1 MRLTPL
7 LLAGL
12 TVLPAAP
19 LAAQLR
25 SSRPPRPAANLP
37 RLLVANPYTF
47 SSSDSAA
54 AVRVGA
60 GLRERTEGKADK
72 WYTVIQRDQMNE
84 ALRQYAYPED
94 AVLPPLVARQ
104 LAASLQARAMIVST
118 MSREQGRVL
127 VESRLIK
134 TNHEAGH
141 MIRLTQAAN
150 QSFEEFGQRLA
161 DSLESAFK
169 ALPDA
174 EQCETLRGTN
184 PQKAAEAAAKALRT
198 QPNHGLASF
207 CLAQIAITRKAP
219 VDTIIVHLRN
229 STKGDRL
236 SLDSWTA
243 LAVQYQAKGD
253 TTNTVVT
260 FKEMLRVAP
269 TNQKLREEV
278 FRYFL
283 SAGQLDA
290 AESVANEGIS
300 IDSANADM
308 WDLRAGACLFQE
320 EKPEKVRCALESID
334 QVYALDTAKADT
346 LFITKAIYAATRDSA
361 PDTTRLVKWTDL
373 GIRKYPNN
381 SAILAGRVTAFS
393 WTGPIDSLVSA
404 TRNLLAVDSTD
415 LTPVVRAA
423 KALAEAKR
431 GAEAIELGQYIE
443 RLGGPQDK
451 QNLAIILAQAA
462 PPLIQQGPDQNLTLA
477 ADMARKALSYS
488 QPGTP
493 LHGLGSYALGLATF
507 FQAAALDSE
516 TEKTKSCE
524 GAQKM
529 KALFDEAG
537 PALRAGREMQAA
549 YIDNLLKGLEGF
561 TPRVSS
567 MIKAYCK

>member
-12 TVLPAAP
+12 TVLPTVP

-47 SSSDSAA
+47 TSGDSAA
-54 AVRVGA
+54 AVRIGA

-72 WYTVIQRDQMNE
+72 WYLVIQRTQMNE

-118 MSREQGRVL
+118 MSREQGRLL

-134 TNHEAGH
+134 TSQEAGH
-141 MIRLTQAAN
+141 MVRLAQAPN
-150 QSFEEFGQRLA
+150 QSFEELGQRLA
-161 DSLESAFK
+161 DSLENAFK

-184 PQKAAEAAAKALRT
+184 PQKAAEAAAKALRV

-219 VDTIIVHLRN
+219 VDTVIVHLKN

-253 TTNTVVT
+253 TTNTVET

-290 AESVANEGIS
+290 AEGVANEGIA

-320 EKPEKVRCALESID
+320 DKPEKVRCALESID

-361 PDTTRLVKWTDL
+361 PDTTRLVKWTGL

-381 SAILAGRVTAFS
+381 SAILAGRVTAFA

-451 QNLAIILAQAA
+451 QNLAIILAQNA
-462 PPLIQQGPDQNLTLA
+462 PPLLQQGPDQNLPLA
-477 ADMARKALSYS
+477 ADMARKALSFA
-488 QPGTP
+488 QPNTP
-493 LHGLGSYALGLATF
+493 LHGLASYALGLSTF
-507 FQAAALDSE
+507 FQAAALDQE
-516 TEKTKSCE
+516 TEKSKSCE

-529 KALFDEAG
+529 KTLFDEAG

-549 YIDNLLKGLEGF
+549 YVDNLIKGVDQF
-561 TPRVSS
+561 TPRVNS
-567 MIKAYCK
+567 MLKAYCK

>member
-1 MRLTPL
+1 M
-7 LLAGL
+7 
-12 TVLPAAP
+12 V
-19 LAAQLR
+19 
-25 SSRPPRPAANLP
+25 
-37 RLLVANPYTF
+37 
-47 SSSDSAA
+47 
-54 AVRVGA
+54 
-60 GLRERTEGKADK
+60 
-72 WYTVIQRDQMNE
+72 
-84 ALRQYAYPED
+84 
-94 AVLPPLVARQ
+94 
-104 LAASLQARAMIVST
+104 
-118 MSREQGRVL
+118 
-127 VESRLIK
+127 
-134 TNHEAGH
+134 
-141 MIRLTQAAN
+141 RLTQAAN
-150 QSFEEFGQRLA
+150 QSFEELGQRLA
-161 DSLESAFK
+161 DSLENAFK

-184 PQKAAEAAAKALRT
+184 PLKAAESAAKALRV

-219 VDTIIVHLRN
+219 VDSIIVHLKN

-253 TTNTVVT
+253 TTNTVDT

-290 AESVANEGIS
+290 AEGVANEGIA

-320 EKPEKVRCALESID
+320 DKPEKVRCALESID

-361 PDTTRLVKWTDL
+361 PDTTRLVKWSGL

-381 SAILAGRVTAFS
+381 SAILAGRVTAFA

-404 TRNLLAVDSTD
+404 TRSLLAVDSTD

-431 GAEAIELGQYIE
+431 GAEAMELGQYIE

-451 QNLAIILAQAA
+451 QNLAIILAQNA
-462 PPLIQQGPDQNLTLA
+462 PPLLQQGPDQNLPLA
-477 ADMARKALSYS
+477 ADMARKALSFS

-507 FQAAALDSE
+507 FQAANMDSA
-516 TEKTKSCE
+516 TEKTKSCD

-529 KALFDEAG
+529 KTLFDEAG
-537 PALRAGREMQAA
+537 PALRAGRDMQAG

-561 TPRVSS
+561 TPRVNS

>member
-12 TVLPAAP
+12 TVLPAVP

-47 SSSDSAA
+47 SPSDSAA
-54 AVRVGA
+54 AVRIGA

-72 WYTVIQRDQMNE
+72 WYTIIQRTQMNE

-104 LAASLQARAMIVST
+104 LAASLQARAMVVST
-118 MSREQGRVL
+118 MSREQGRIM

-134 TNHEAGH
+134 TSQEAGH
-141 MIRLTQAAN
+141 MVRLTQAPN

-161 DSLESAFK
+161 DSLENAFK

-184 PQKAAEAAAKALRT
+184 PQRATEAAAKALRT
-198 QPNHGLASF
+198 QPHHGLASF

-219 VDTIIVHLRN
+219 VDSIIVHLKN
-229 STKGDRL
+229 STRGDRL

-253 TTNTVVT
+253 TTNTVET

-278 FRYFL
+278 FRYL
-283 SAGQLDA
+283 LTAGQLDA
-290 AESVANEGIS
+290 AEGVANEGIA

-320 EKPEKVRCALESID
+320 DKPEKVRCALESID

-361 PDTTRLVKWTDL
+361 PDTTRLVKWTGL

-381 SAILAGRVTAFS
+381 SAILAGRVTAFA
-393 WTGPIDSLVSA
+393 WTGPVDSLVSA

-415 LTPVVRAA
+415 LTPVVRAV

-431 GAEAIELGQYIE
+431 GAEAMALGQYID
-443 RLGGPQDK
+443 RLGGPGDK
-451 QNLAIILAQAA
+451 QNLSVILAQNAL
-462 PPLIQQGPDQNLTLA
+462 PLLQQGPDQNLALG
-477 ADMARKALSYS
+477 ADMARKALTYS

-493 LHGLGSYALGLATF
+493 LHRLGSYALGLATF
-507 FQAAALDSE
+507 FQAAAMDSD

-537 PALRAGREMQAA
+537 PALREGREMQAA

-561 TPRVSS
+561 TPRVNS
-567 MIKAYCK
+567 MIRAYCK

>member
-47 SSSDSAA
+47 SSGDSAA
-54 AVRVGA
+54 AVRIGA

-72 WYTVIQRDQMNE
+72 WYTVIERTQMNE

-118 MSREQGRVL
+118 MSREQGRLL

-134 TNHEAGH
+134 TSQEAGH
-141 MIRLTQAAN
+141 MVRLTQAAN
-150 QSFEEFGQRLA
+150 QSFEELGQRLA
-161 DSLESAFK
+161 DSLENAFK

-174 EQCETLRGTN
+174 EQCEALRGTN
-184 PQKAAEAAAKALRT
+184 PQKAAESAAKALRV

-219 VDTIIVHLRN
+219 VDSIIVHLKN

-253 TTNTVVT
+253 TTNTVDT

-290 AESVANEGIS
+290 AEGVANEGIA

-320 EKPEKVRCALESID
+320 DKPEKVRCALESID

-361 PDTTRLVKWTDL
+361 PDTTRLVKWTGL

-381 SAILAGRVTAFS
+381 SAILAGRVTAFA

-404 TRNLLAVDSTD
+404 TRSLLAVDSTD

-431 GAEAIELGQYIE
+431 GAEAMELGQYIE

-451 QNLAIILAQAA
+451 QNLAIILAQNA
-462 PPLIQQGPDQNLTLA
+462 PPLLQQGPDQNLALA
-477 ADMARKALSYS
+477 ADMARKALSFA
-488 QPGTP
+488 QPNTP
-493 LHGLGSYALGLATF
+493 LHGLASYALGLSTF
-507 FQAAALDSE
+507 FQAAALDQD

-529 KALFDEAG
+529 KTLFDEAG

-549 YIDNLLKGLEGF
+549 YVDNLIKGVDQF
-561 TPRVSS
+561 TPRVNS

>member
-1 MRLTPL
+1 
-7 LLAGL
+7 
-12 TVLPAAP
+12 
-19 LAAQLR
+19 
-25 SSRPPRPAANLP
+25 
-37 RLLVANPYTF
+37 
-47 SSSDSAA
+47 
-54 AVRVGA
+54 
-60 GLRERTEGKADK
+60 
-72 WYTVIQRDQMNE
+72 
-84 ALRQYAYPED
+84 
-94 AVLPPLVARQ
+94 
-104 LAASLQARAMIVST
+104 MIVST

-141 MIRLTQAAN
+141 MVRLTQAPN

-169 ALPDA
+169 ALPEA

-219 VDTIIVHLRN
+219 VDSIIVHLKN

-236 SLDSWTA
+236 SLDSWTG

-253 TTNTVVT
+253 TTNTVET

-290 AESVANEGIS
+290 AESVANEGIA

-320 EKPEKVRCALESID
+320 DKPEKVRCALESID

-381 SAILAGRVTAFS
+381 SAILAGRVTAFA
-393 WTGPIDSLVSA
+393 WTGPVDSLVSA

-415 LTPVVRAA
+415 LTPVVRAS

-431 GAEAIELGQYIE
+431 GAEAMELGQYIE

-462 PPLIQQGPDQNLTLA
+462 PPLLQQGPDQNLTLA

-488 QPGTP
+488 QPNTP

-507 FQAAALDSE
+507 FQAAALDQE
-516 TEKTKSCE
+516 TEKAKSCE

-529 KALFDEAG
+529 KVLFDEAG

-549 YIDNLLKGLEGF
+549 YVDNLIKGVDQF
-561 TPRVSS
+561 TPRVNS

>member
-1 MRLTPL
+1 MRLTSWF
-7 LLAGL
+7 LAGL
-12 TVLPAAP
+12 VVLPATP

-25 SSRPPRPAANLP
+25 SSRPPRPVANLP

-47 SSSDSAA
+47 SARDSAA
-54 AVRVGA
+54 AVRIGA
-60 GLRERTEGKADK
+60 GLRERTEGKADR
-72 WYTVIQRDQMNE
+72 WYTVIQRAQMNE

-104 LAASLQARAMIVST
+104 LATSLQSRAMIIST
-118 MSREQGRVL
+118 MSREQGRL
-127 VESRLIK
+127 TVESRLVKIS
-134 TNHEAGH
+134 HEAGH
-141 MIRLTQAAN
+141 MVRLAQAPN

-169 ALPDA
+169 ALPEA

-184 PQKAAEAAAKALRT
+184 PQKATEAAVKALRA
-198 QPNHGLASF
+198 QPSHGLASF

-219 VDTIIVHLRN
+219 VDSIIVHLKN
-229 STKGDRL
+229 STRGDRL
-236 SLDSWTA
+236 SLDAWTA

-253 TTNTVVT
+253 TTNTVST

-290 AESVANEGIS
+290 AENVANEGIA
-300 IDSANADM
+300 IDSANAEM

-373 GIRKYPNN
+373 GIRKYPSN
-381 SAILAGRVTAFS
+381 SAIRAGRVTAFA

-404 TRNLLAVDSTD
+404 TRELMAIDSTD
-415 LTPVVRAA
+415 LTPVVRAV

-431 GAEAIELGQYIE
+431 GAEAMELGGYID

-451 QNLAIILAQAA
+451 QNLAIILAQNA
-462 PPLIQQGPDQNLTLA
+462 PPLLQQGPDQNLPLA
-477 ADMARKALSYS
+477 ADLARKALSYA
-488 QPGTP
+488 QPNTP
-493 LHGLGSYALGLATF
+493 LYGLASYALGLSTF
-507 FQAAALDSE
+507 FQAAALDQD
-516 TEKTKSCE
+516 TEKTKSCD

-529 KALFDEAG
+529 KVLFEEAG
-537 PALRAGREMQAA
+537 PALLAGRDLQKE
-549 YIDNLLKGLEGF
+549 YIDNLIKGVEQF
-561 TPRVSS
+561 TPRVNS

>member
-1 MRLTPL
+1 MRLTSL

-12 TVLPAAP
+12 TVLPATS

-25 SSRPPRPAANLP
+25 SSRPPRPVANNP

-47 SSSDSAA
+47 TASDSAA
-54 AVRVGA
+54 AVRIGA
-60 GLRERTEGKADK
+60 GLRERTEGKTDK
-72 WYTVIQRDQMNE
+72 WYTVIQRAQMNE

-94 AVLPPLVARQ
+94 AVLPPLVARL
-104 LAASLQARAMIVST
+104 LATSLQARAMVVST
-118 MSREQGRVL
+118 MSREQGRLL
-127 VESRLIK
+127 VETRLVKI
-134 TNHEAGH
+134 NHEAGH
-141 MIRLTQAAN
+141 MVRLTQTPN

-161 DSLESAFK
+161 DSLENAFK

-184 PQKAAEAAAKALRT
+184 APRAAEAAAKALKV
-198 QPNHGLASF
+198 QPNHGLAEF
-207 CLAQIAITRKAP
+207 CLAQISIARKAP
-219 VDTIIVHLRN
+219 VDSIIVHLKN

-236 SLDSWTA
+236 SLDAWTA

-253 TTNTVVT
+253 TTNTVTT

-283 SAGQLDA
+283 AASQLDA
-290 AESVANEGIS
+290 AEGVANEGIA

-320 EKPEKVRCALESID
+320 DKREKVRCALESID

-361 PDTTRLVKWTDL
+361 PDTTRLVRWTTL
-373 GIRKYPNN
+373 GMKKYPTN
-381 SAILAGRVTAFS
+381 SAILAGRVTAFA
-393 WTGPIDSLVSA
+393 WTGPIDSLVAA
-404 TRNLLAVDSTD
+404 TQKLMSVDSTD
-415 LTPVVRAA
+415 LTPVVRAV
-423 KALAEAKR
+423 KALGEAKR
-431 GAEAIELGQYIE
+431 GKEAMEFGQYID
-443 RLGGPQDK
+443 RLGGPGDK
-451 QNLAIILAQAA
+451 QNLSVILAQNAL
-462 PPLIQQGPDQNLTLA
+462 PLLQQGADQNLPLA
-477 ADMARKALSYS
+477 ADMARKALTYA

-493 LHGLGSYALGLATF
+493 LHRLGSYALGLSTF

-516 TEKTKSCE
+516 TEKGKSCE
-524 GAQKM
+524 GARKM
-529 KALFDEAG
+529 KTLFEEAG
-537 PALRAGREMQAA
+537 PALREGREMQAA
-549 YIDNLLKGLEGF
+549 YIDNLIKGLDGF
-561 TPRVSS
+561 TPRVNS

>member
-60 GLRERTEGKADK
+60 GMRERTEGKADK
-72 WYTVIQRDQMNE
+72 WYTVIERDQMNE

-127 VESRLIK
+127 VESRLVK

-141 MIRLTQAAN
+141 MVRLTQAAN
-150 QSFEEFGQRLA
+150 QSFEEFGQRVA

-184 PQKAAEAAAKALRT
+184 PQRAAEAAAKALRT

-219 VDTIIVHLRN
+219 VDTIIVHLKN

-243 LAVQYQAKGD
+243 LGVQYQAKGD
-253 TTNTVVT
+253 TTNTVET

-290 AESVANEGIS
+290 AESVANEGIA

-431 GAEAIELGQYIE
+431 GAEAMELGQYID

-451 QNLAIILAQAA
+451 QNLAIILAQNA
-462 PPLIQQGPDQNLTLA
+462 PPLLQQGPEQNLTLA

-488 QPGTP
+488 QPNTP
-493 LHGLGSYALGLATF
+493 LHGLGSYALGLSTF
-507 FQAAALDSE
+507 FQAAALDQE
-516 TEKTKSCE
+516 TEKAKSCE

-549 YIDNLLKGLEGF
+549 YVDNLIKGVDQF
-561 TPRVSS
+561 TPRVNS

>member
-1 MRLTPL
+1 MRLTSL
-7 LLAGL
+7 FLAGL
-12 TVLPAAP
+12 VVLPATP

-25 SSRPPRPAANLP
+25 SSRPPRPVANLP

-47 SSSDSAA
+47 SASDSAA
-54 AVRVGA
+54 AVRIGA
-60 GLRERTEGKADK
+60 GLRERTEGKADR
-72 WYTVIQRDQMNE
+72 WYTIIQRDQMNE

-104 LAASLQARAMIVST
+104 LATSLQARAMIIST
-118 MSREQGRVL
+118 MSREQGRL
-127 VESRLIK
+127 TVESRLIK
-134 TNHEAGH
+134 ISHEAGH
-141 MIRLTQAAN
+141 MVRLAQAPN

-161 DSLESAFK
+161 DSLENAFK

-174 EQCETLRGTN
+174 EQCEALRGTN
-184 PQKAAEAAAKALRT
+184 PPKATEAAVKALRA
-198 QPNHGLASF
+198 QPTHGLASF

-219 VDTIIVHLRN
+219 VDTIIVHLKN

-236 SLDSWTA
+236 SLDSWTG

-253 TTNTVVT
+253 TTNTVET

-290 AESVANEGIS
+290 AENVANEGIA

-320 EKPEKVRCALESID
+320 DKPEKVRCALESID

-373 GIRKYPNN
+373 GIRKYPSN
-381 SAILAGRVTAFS
+381 SAIRAGRVTAFA

-404 TRNLLAVDSTD
+404 TRELMAIDSTD
-415 LTPVVRAA
+415 LTPVVRAV

-431 GAEAIELGQYIE
+431 GAEAMELGAYID

-451 QNLAIILAQAA
+451 QNLAIILAQGA
-462 PPLIQQGPDQNLTLA
+462 PPLLQQGPDQNLPLA
-477 ADMARKALSYS
+477 ADLARKALSYS
-488 QPGTP
+488 QPNTP
-493 LHGLGSYALGLATF
+493 LHGLASYALGLSTF
-507 FQAAALDSE
+507 FQAAALDTD

-524 GAQKM
+524 GAQRM
-529 KALFDEAG
+529 KVLFEEAG
-537 PALRAGREMQAA
+537 PALRAGRDMQAA
-549 YIDNLLKGLEGF
+549 YIDNLIKGVEQF
-561 TPRVSS
+561 TPRVNS